1 MNKTNSTRYRG
12 TRTVRMSFRVSPRTK
27 RQFKSMAMLFDTSQ
41 TEVMRLA
48 AESLNEIAA
57 ALGVHTPKEL
67 TVAVD
72 RLLRQGE
79 QAGETRE
86 ASNES

>member
-27 RQFKSMAMLFDTSQ
+27 RQIKECAAWFNTSQ
-41 TEVMRLA
+41 AEVMRQAIDTFDELVT
-48 AESLNEIAA
+48 

-67 TVAVD
+67 TIAMD
-72 RLLRQGE
+72 RRLLRQGE
-79 QAGETRE
+79 QGTEVRE
-86 ASNES
+86 